1 MRKYPPNEP
10 CASFSTLNKRVVCCR
25 LCPRLVHFRE
35 QVPPKGEFCDE
46 PYWRRPV
53 PGFGDEQAWLL
64 ISGLA
69 PAAHG
74 GNRTGRVFTGDKS
87 GDFLMKAL
95 YLAGFANQPT
105 STSRADGLKL
115 KGCYVT
121 AVVKCVPPHD
131 KPSREEIV
139 TCSRYY
145 HNELA
150 LLRNVRCVLALG
162 RIAFDSFLLVNKIR
176 PKPPFVF
183 GEKYAFAGLPTLWA
197 SYHPSPRNTNTGKL
211 TMERF
216 LELLKH
222 IKEGCG
228 Q

>member
-1 MRKYPPNEP
+1 MKQQLPCEL
-10 CASFSTLNKRVVCCR
+10 CASFPELNEKIVGCR

-35 QVPPKGEFCDE
+35 EVPPKAEFRDE
-46 PYWRRPV
+46 AYWRRPI
-53 PGFGDEQAWLL
+53 PGFGDANAWLL

-105 STSRADGLKL
+105 SISRGDGLTL
-115 KGCYVT
+115 TGCYVT
-121 AVVKCVPPHD
+121 AVVKCAPPHD

-139 TCSRYY
+139 TCSQYY

-183 GEKYAFAGLPTLWA
+183 GEKYACAGLPTLWA
-197 SYHPSPRNTNTGKL
+197 SYHPSPRNTNTGRL
-211 TMERF
+211 TLEQF
-216 LELLKH
+216 LELLQR
-222 IKEGCG
+222 IKKEYGP
-228 Q
+228 